1 MLQITALTYRIGA
14 RLLIENA
21 SVTLPTGTKA
31 GLVGRNGAGKTT
43 LFRLITGE
51 IGPES
56 GSIAVPRNARIGE
69 VAQEA
74 PSGPESLLDVV
85 LAADTERA
93 ALLAEAETAA
103 DPHRIADIQTRLAD
117 IRAHSAEARAA
128 TILAGLGFDAAAQRR
143 PCAEFSGGW
152 RMRVALAA
160 VLFAEPD
167 VLLLDEPTN
176 YLDLEGTLWLENYIG
191 RYPYSVLLI
200 SHDRDLLNRAVDTIV
215 HLDGGKLTLYRGGYD
230 SFDRQRRERQALE
243 LKMAKK
249 QDEQRAHMAAF
260 VERFRAKA
268 SKARQAQ
275 SRLKALQK
283 MQPIVALADESV
295 TPFRFPDPAKKASP
309 PIVVMDHASVGYEPG
324 KPILHNLDLR
334 IDDDDRIGLLGA
346 NGNGKSTFA
355 KLIAGRLAASDGRFT
370 RPGSLQ
376 VAYFAQHQLDELNP
390 AHSAYDHVRALMPD
404 APEAKVRARAGAL
417 GFVKQK
423 MDTPARDLSGGEK
436 ARLLL
441 GLATFAGA
449 NLLIL
454 DEPTNHLDIDSRE
467 ALVQGLAEFSGA
479 VILISH
485 DRHLIEA
492 SVDRLWLVADG
503 TVKPFDGD
511 IDAYRRE
518 VLVQRSAGGDSDA
531 ARSRSKADRTRAG
544 ADSGARPAAER
555 RGETASLR
563 KKIKE
568 SEALIAKLQK
578 EIQAFDL
585 KLSDSSLYSRN
596 PTEAAFVA
604 RARSEAAKSLAK
616 AEDSWLAATSE
627 LEATSA
633 A

>member
-1 MLQITALTYRIGA
+1 MLQISSLTYRIGA
-14 RLLIENA
+14 RVLIDNA

-31 GLVGRNGAGKTT
+31 GLVGRNGAGKST

-51 IGPES
+51 LGPES
-56 GSIAVPRNARIGE
+56 GSVAVPRNARIGE

-74 PSGPESLLDVV
+74 PSGPEPLVDVV

-93 ALLAEAETAA
+93 QLLAEAETAT

-167 VLLLDEPTN
+167 LLLLDEPTN
-176 YLDLEGTLWLENYIG
+176 YLDLEGTLWLETYIA

-215 HLDGGKLTLYRGGYD
+215 HLDQGKLTLYRGGYD

-243 LKMAKK
+243 AKMAKK
-249 QDEQRAHMAAF
+249 QEEQRAHMAAF

-275 SRLKALQK
+275 SRLKALAK
-283 MQPIVALADESV
+283 LQPIAALADESV
-295 TPFRFPDPAKKASP
+295 TPFRFPDPARKVSP
-309 PIVVMDHASVGYEPG
+309 PIVVMDHASVGYAPG
-324 KPILHNLDLR
+324 KPVLRGLDLR

-355 KLIAGRLAASDGRFT
+355 KLVAGRLAASEGRFV
-370 RPGSLQ
+370 RPGNLQ

-404 APEAKVRARAGAL
+404 TPEAKVRARAGAL
-417 GFVKQK
+417 GFVRAK

-441 GLATFAGA
+441 GLATFGGA

-467 ALVQGLAEFSGA
+467 ALVQGLSEFSGA

-503 TVKPFDGD
+503 TVRPFDGD
-511 IDAYRRE
+511 IDAYRNH
-518 VLVQRSAGGDSDA
+518 VLVQRLSGGDSGA
-531 ARSRSKADRTRAG
+531 SRPVSKAVRTVPGTALHGGNAAG
-544 ADSGARPAAER
+544 KRPNPAA
-555 RGETASLR
+555 LR
-563 KKIKE
+563 KKLKE
-568 SEALIAKLQK
+568 AEALMQKLQK
-578 EIQAFDL
+578 EIQTLDA
-585 KLSDSSLYSRN
+585 KLSDGSLYSRN

-604 RARSEAAKSLAK
+604 RARAEAARSLAA
-616 AEDSWLAATSE
+616 AEDSWLAAGTE
-627 LEATSA
+627 MEAA
-633 A
+633 GVA